1 MAYDINQI
9 KRVYDELT
17 QKIKNDLN
25 EQFINGRLK
34 GSDYANVYASLMST
48 CVQLAFESPLKEAQ
62 TGLIKEQQLTEQEKR
77 KQIEYELTE
86 ILPAKKNEIEENI
99 KTLQRQR
106 QGFDDNFKFK
116 MFDSQMNAWGI
127 MYSSGMLEDKPSIV
141 SNDEVSSLYSDMEY
155 VLHLIPSIKPIDVGY
170 GTLKSDSEYIIDSD
184 DIYFGL
190 SIEYDKYEI
199 RILPHSIDKGD
210 DGILLLDVVE
220 HGDAGSAIKVHGS
233 NAKPLSDNFS
243 CTIDSLTIIYGKG
256 EQKRIKEFKN
266 ITFKKKQEEGD
277 GTDGQDGN

>member
-1 MAYDINQI
+1 MAYDTNQI
-9 KRVYDELT
+9 RRVYDELT

-48 CVQLAFESPLKEAQ
+48 CMQLAFEAPLKEAQ

-116 MFDSQMNAWGI
+116 MFDSQMNAWA
-127 MYSSGMLEDKPSIV
+127 MMFSSGMLEDKPSIV

-155 VLHLIPSIKPIDVGY
+155 VLHLIPSIKPIDVGH
-170 GTLKSDSEYIIDSD
+170 GILKSNSEYIIDSNSLL
-184 DIYFGL
+184 FGL
-190 SIEYDKYEI
+190 SINYDDYQIK
-199 RILPHSIDKGD
+199 ILPQAIDKGD
-210 DGILLLDVVE
+210 DGILLLDIVKHKDV
-220 HGDAGSAIKVHGS
+220 GSAIKVYGS
-233 NAKPLSDNFS
+233 DAKPLSDNFK
-243 CTIDSLTIIYGKG
+243 CTINTLTIIYGKG
-256 EQKRIKEFKN
+256 DKKRIKEFKN
-266 ITFKKKQEEGD
+266 ITFKIKQEESKNTNG
-277 GTDGQDGN
+277 